1 MSLKWAKSLFTVGAS
16 ISTLVWH
23 ERTGPDAAQVR
34 RPFAWDG
41 GVLAR
46 HVAHGRGE
54 TDPARVA
61 RPRTVC
67 KLLLVKKCRG
77 LELLRCLVA

>member
-1 MSLKWAKSLFTVGAS
+1 M
-16 ISTLVWH
+16 
-23 ERTGPDAAQVR
+23 
-34 RPFAWDG
+34 
-41 GVLAR
+41 LAR
-46 HVAHGRGE
+46 DVAHGGGE
-54 TDPARVA
+54 TVPFLVA